1 MHLGRPDVSKE
12 SLIQKAGQDLWRQLK
27 RVSVLVFNGDNR
39 NYENWRLAFNACVDQ
54 VLVIPEYKLL
64 QLRKNVSGEAPKSIK
79 NLGHSG
85 FA

>member
-12 SLIQKAGQDLWRQLK
+12 SLIQKVRQDLWRQLK
-27 RVSVLVFNGDNR
+27 RVSVLVFNGDKR

-64 QLRKNVSGEAPKSIK
+64 QLRKNASGEAPKSIE
-79 NLGHSG
+79 NLGQSS